1 MIQSADSVEMNKG
14 VGANNDLFT
23 IIINALAIFDV
34 IFQGAGAYVL
44 NYFLYILWALLF
56 SFLAVS
62 LVRVFAPYA
71 CGSGIPEVS
80 ATLTRNTG
88 LQQACVTYMR
98 NK

>member
-1 MIQSADSVEMNKG
+1 MIQSADSEEVNKG
-14 VGANNDLFT
+14 VGAKSDLFAV
-23 IIINALAIFDV
+23 IIFDI

-80 ATLTRNTG
+80 ATLT
-88 LQQACVTYMR
+88 
-98 NK
+98 